1 MYLTMF
7 LQFFAMYHIITKEL
21 ATEFEGQFEF
31 LGENTENCNFFS
43 IPMEKGIRKVDKD
56 DNESVATIR
65 YKMKFLDSSRFMVS
79 SLSNHKIT
87 CNDSNCFLE
96 YESVDDNLIKYKC
109 LSCNKNYLKKI
120 NEKLKK

>member
-1 MYLTMF
+1 M
-7 LQFFAMYHIITKEL
+7 
-21 ATEFEGQFEF
+21 G
-31 LGENTENCNFFS
+31 
-43 IPMEKGIRKVDKD
+43 KGIRKVDKD

-65 YKMKFLDSSRFMVS
+65 YKMKFLNSSRFMVS

-120 NEKLKK
+120 NEKFKK